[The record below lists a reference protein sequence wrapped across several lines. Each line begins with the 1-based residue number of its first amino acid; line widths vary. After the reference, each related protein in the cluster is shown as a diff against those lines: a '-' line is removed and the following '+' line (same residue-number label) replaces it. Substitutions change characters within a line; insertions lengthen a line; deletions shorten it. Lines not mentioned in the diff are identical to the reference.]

1 MSIATLR
8 KLTIA
13 GPIDQKA
20 EALSHLQM
28 LGCMHLLPIST
39 KRIPPEN
46 TPTRA
51 AEDAYKALR
60 FLAEVEG
67 ARRKLSADPQ
77 FDVTSF
83 VDRVLD
89 LRQSIREV
97 GDTRDALQARIA
109 SLEPW
114 GELIFPERTSLAGVS
129 LWFYEL
135 PVKDRGALAKV
146 DLPWEIVAQDQ
157 KTLYVVL
164 LAEKEPAEETLP
176 VPRVHVGDRALHTLI
191 SELEGAEIK
200 LEELQ
205 AERIGLTRYL
215 TVFRA
220 HLSEAETQAELEY
233 AMAQT
238 RDEAAVFVVQGWVPE
253 PHIADIETYAEAMG
267 LAVISEAPAWNETPP
282 TLLVQP
288 EKEAAGVDLAMF
300 YQVPGY
306 RGWDPTILLVVSFA
320 IFFAMI
326 VADAGYGFVILL
338 GLLVG
343 WSKLGATAKLK
354 AWRRLGVMIAG
365 ATVLY
370 GVLVGSYFGAAPP
383 EESIFTR
390 LIALD
395 LNDFDTMMRLSILIG
410 VAHIVFAIGMNA
422 YVNRR
427 RRSAKAQLGWIGVI
441 VGGLLIWL
449 SGQQGP
455 WFGLGAAVFA
465 LGLGAIIFFTSERP
479 IERPSDWAWR
489 IFDGVKALNGAMG
502 AFGDILSYMRL
513 FALGLASASL
523 ALTFNDLAMQV
534 IAGSPGVGL
543 LLGLIILL
551 IGHVL
556 NFGLALMSG
565 VVHGL
570 RLNYIEFFKWGLPE
584 EGIAFR
590 PLTRKE
596 VLK

>member
-1 MSIATLR
+1 MSIAALK

-13 GPIDQKA
+13 GPIAQKGA
-20 EALSHLQM
+20 TLSHLQR
-28 LGCMHLLPIST
+28 LGCMHLLPIS
-39 KRIPPEN
+39 KESALPEN
-46 TPTRA
+46 TPTRE
-51 AEDAYKALR
+51 AEDAYRALR

-67 ARRKLSADPQ
+67 ARRKLSDDPS
-77 FDVTSF
+77 FDVAPF
-83 VDRVLD
+83 VSRVLD
-89 LRQSIREV
+89 LRQSIRET
-97 GDTRDALQARIA
+97 GDTRDALQARIK

-114 GELIFPERTSLAGVS
+114 GDLIFPEHAALSNIS

-135 PVKDRGALAKV
+135 PVKERAALN
-146 DLPWEIVAQDQ
+146 DLNLPWEIVGQDQ

-164 LAEKEPAEETLP
+164 LSEEEPAEGVLP
-176 VPRVHVGDRALHTLI
+176 VRRTHVGDRSRDTLL
-191 SELEGAEIK
+191 SDLEDAEIK

-205 AERIGLTRYL
+205 AERVALTRYL

-220 HLSEAETQAELEY
+220 HLSDAETQAELDF
-233 AMAQT
+233 AMDQT
-238 RDEAAVFVVQGWVPE
+238 RDETEVFVVQGWVPE
-253 PHIADIETYAEAMG
+253 TYLTDIEAYADTAG
-267 LAVISEAPAWNETPP
+267 LAVIEEAPAWNETPP
-282 TLLVQP
+282 TLLLQP
-288 EKEAAGVDLAMF
+288 ETEAAGVDLAMF

-306 RGWDPTILLVVSFA
+306 RGWDPTRLLVVSFS

-326 VADAGYGFVILL
+326 VADAGYGLVILL
-338 GLLVG
+338 GLLAG
-343 WSKLGATAKLK
+343 WSKLGAAPKLK
-354 AWRRLGVMIAG
+354 AWRRLGLIVAC
-365 ATVLY
+365 ATVAY

-383 EESIFTR
+383 DGSLLTG
-390 LIALD
+390 LIVLD
-395 LNDFDTMMRLSILIG
+395 LNDFNTMMRLSILIG

-422 YVNRR
+422 YVNRAH
-427 RRSAKAQLGWIGVI
+427 RSATAQLGWIGLI
-441 VGGLLIWL
+441 LGGLLIWL
-449 SGQQGP
+449 SGQEGP
-455 WFGLGAAVFA
+455 WFALGAALLA
-465 LGLGAIIFFTSERP
+465 AGLASIIFFTSERP
-479 IERPSDWAWR
+479 IARPSDWAWR
-489 IFDGVKALNGAMG
+489 VFDGVKALSGAMG

-534 IAGSPGVGL
+534 IDASPGPGL
-543 LLGLIILL
+543 LFGLIILL

-596 VLK
+596 VQK